1 MEIVRWISLVLLW
14 IAMGINVWGVAKSSR
29 LIREYQNK
37 PNKLL
42 ELMREKQNENT
53 ES

>member
-14 IAMGINVWGVAKSSR
+14 IAMGINVWGVVKSSR
-29 LIREYQNK
+29 LIREYE
-37 PNKLL
+37 KLL
-42 ELMREKQNENT
+42 ELWEKQNENT